1 MKKWLLAL
9 LALAIVLF
17 VYLKPGSPTP
27 KNSSP
32 QAALSN
38 ALTTVTPQVKVAIE
52 KSFSRVSVA
61 TNTTIPAAVAPAVK
75 TIAGPAHPV
84 EITNMAPFTVLE
96 NARTAIRNYGQR
108 FGGNPVGSNL
118 EITRSLM
125 GDNPKQ
131 LNFISADSGLRVNSL
146 GEMIDAWGTPL
157 FFHQISGVETEIH
170 SAGPDK
176 IMWTL
181 DDLVAR

>member
-1 MKKWLLAL
+1 MKKWVLAL

-17 VYLKPGSPTP
+17 VFLKPGPPTP
-27 KNSSP
+27 INNSP
-32 QAALSN
+32 QAAISN
-38 ALTTVTPQVKVAIE
+38 ALATASPQVNAAIE
-52 KSFSRVSVA
+52 KSFSQTSAA
-61 TNTTIPAAVAPAVK
+61 TRSIPPAAVAPLVK

-108 FGGNPVGSNL
+108 FGGNPVGSNQ

-125 GDNPKQ
+125 GDNPQQ

-157 FFHQISGVETEIH
+157 FFHQISGAETEIH

-181 DDLVAR
+181 DDLVAH